1 MRLHGVPESI
11 VSDRDTKFTSTFW
24 HELHRLMGTKLLM
37 STVFHPQMDGPT
49 EWASRSIGQILRMI
63 INDDQK
69 NWADKCPMVEFAL
82 NSSVS
87 ATTGFA
93 PFKLNQGYM
102 PQIGMPTSF
111 DTTFKGVK
119 QFMLQAKWD
128 PMAAHDAIIMNHVQ
142 QTFHA
147 NKKRC
152 TSELYH
158 AGDHVYLSTQNLTL
172 PKGRVRK
179 LVPKY
184 IGPYKVVKAHNE
196 ASTVTLE
203 LPPALIAQ

>member
-1 MRLHGVPESI
+1 
-11 VSDRDTKFTSTFW
+11 
-24 HELHRLMGTKLLM
+24 
-37 STVFHPQMDGPT
+37 
-49 EWASRSIGQILRMI
+49 
-63 INDDQK
+63 
-69 NWADKCPMVEFAL
+69 MVEFVL

-93 PFKLNQGYM
+93 PFELNQGYM

-119 QFMLQAKWD
+119 QFMLQVKWD
-128 PMAAHDAIIMNHVQ
+128 LMAAYNAIIANHIQ
-142 QTFHA
+142 QTFPA
-147 NKKRC
+147 NKKHHA
-152 TSELYH
+152 SGLYNV
-158 AGDHVYLSTQNLTL
+158 GDHVYLSTQNLTL
-172 PKGRVRK
+172 PEGRARK

-203 LPPALIAQ
+203 LPPALVA

>member
-1 MRLHGVPESI
+1 
-11 VSDRDTKFTSTFW
+11 
-24 HELHRLMGTKLLM
+24 
-37 STVFHPQMDGPT
+37 
-49 EWASRSIGQILRMI
+49 MI

-87 ATTGFA
+87 ATIRFTL
-93 PFKLNQGYM
+93 FKLKQGYM
-102 PQIGMPTSF
+102 PQIRMPTLF
-111 DTTFKGVK
+111 DTRFKGVK
-119 QFMLQAKWD
+119 QFTLQAKWD
-128 PMAAHDAIIMNHVQ
+128 LMAAHDTIIMNCIQ

-147 NKKRC
+147 NKKHHA
-152 TSELYH
+152 SDLYH
-158 AGDHVYLSTQNLTL
+158 EGDHVYLSTRNLTL
-172 PKGRVRK
+172 PKGRARK

-196 ASTVTLE
+196 ASTVMLE